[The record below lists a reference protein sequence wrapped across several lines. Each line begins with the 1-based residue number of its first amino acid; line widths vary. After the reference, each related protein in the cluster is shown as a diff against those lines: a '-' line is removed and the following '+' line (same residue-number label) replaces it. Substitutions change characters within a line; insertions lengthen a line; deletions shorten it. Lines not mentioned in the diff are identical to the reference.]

1 MKSSI
6 ESSKKTRVARRRGD
20 DELDDETL
28 KRTPSR
34 ATTPTRT
41 TKVANRRTSEEKR
54 LRKNELSRLWKAKRR
69 AMERVAPEEETEKA
83 SSSKERSKKERFED
97 EEAKRAHVEGETEK
111 KRRLKD
117 KTKREGAAKKLRS
130 AKPRMI
136 AVDTE
141 KTSDAD
147 VTVAVSSADGSVVP
161 TTPPLTEVN
170 KKNKENAPTSSGKAE
185 SQKKKTDDAN
195 GADE

>member
-41 TKVANRRTSEEKR
+41 TKVARTSEEKR

-83 SSSKERSKKERFED
+83 SS
-97 EEAKRAHVEGETEK
+97 
-111 KRRLKD
+111 
-117 KTKREGAAKKLRS
+117 
-130 AKPRMI
+130 
-136 AVDTE
+136 
-141 KTSDAD
+141 
-147 VTVAVSSADGSVVP
+147 
-161 TTPPLTEVN
+161 
-170 KKNKENAPTSSGKAE
+170 
-185 SQKKKTDDAN
+185 
-195 GADE
+195 